1 MLVGWV
7 VVVATQPHA
16 TREELW
22 LKISSCVCHF
32 SVLAHSPLQGNI
44 AIGYSWESENTF
56 CCKQQTTQATKVQK
70 NTPICILTEEGKITG
85 RPANSN
91 THTSVYTCTYAY
103 QQDRGNYKTF
113 GGEFCWKISCS
124 AEGRFRRNGD
134 GEWRLSLW
142 AYLKEV
148 YKPVCDFK
156 WFELYLTIGP
166 AVLRSAGLSHT
177 VNIE

>member
-1 MLVGWV
+1 M
-7 VVVATQPHA
+7 ATQPHA

-22 LKISSCVCHF
+22 LIISSCVCHF
-32 SVLAHSPLQGNI
+32 SVGAHSPLQGNT
-44 AIGYSWESENTF
+44 ARGYGWESE
-56 CCKQQTTQATKVQK
+56 KHILVQATNNKLQRSKRTHPYAYSQK
-70 NTPICILTEEGKITG
+70 KEKSLGDQPT
-85 RPANSN
+85 A
-91 THTSVYTCTYAY
+91 THTHQCTCTYAY

-124 AEGRFRRNGD
+124 AEGRFCRNGD

-142 AYLKEV
+142 ACLKEV
-148 YKPVCDFK
+148 CKPVCDFK

-166 AVLRSAGLSHT
+166 AMLRSAGLSHT

>member
-7 VVVATQPHA
+7 IVVATQPHA

-91 THTSVYTCTYAY
+91 THTHQCTHAHTHISRTEEIIKHLEVNSVE
-103 QQDRGNYKTF
+103 R
-113 GGEFCWKISCS
+113 S
-124 AEGRFRRNGD
+124 
-134 GEWRLSLW
+134 
-142 AYLKEV
+142 
-148 YKPVCDFK
+148 
-156 WFELYLTIGP
+156 
-166 AVLRSAGLSHT
+166 AVLLKGDFEEMGMENEDCLCGP
-177 VNIE
+177 I